1 MPTQFS
7 LKRLIICTFQKIKP
21 TLCLH
26 YAYTKNI
33 QPTQNLHRLLAK
45 TRSKNR
51 KIFYSDYLQNSL
63 ENLTIP

>member
-21 TLCLH
+21 TQNLHKAYTMPTQSLH

-45 TRSKNR
+45 TA
-51 KIFYSDYLQNSL
+51 
-63 ENLTIP
+63 

>member
-1 MPTQFS
+1 MPTQYS
-7 LKRLIICTFQKIKP
+7 LKRLIICTFQKIKPTQSLHKAYTMP

-45 TRSKNR
+45 TA
-51 KIFYSDYLQNSL
+51 
-63 ENLTIP
+63 

>member
-7 LKRLIICTFQKIKP
+7 LKRLIICTFQKKQAYTKP
-21 TLCLH
+21 TQSLH

-45 TRSKNR
+45 TA
-51 KIFYSDYLQNSL
+51 
-63 ENLTIP
+63 

>member
-21 TLCLH
+21 TQSLHYAYTKPTQSLH

-45 TRSKNR
+45 TA
-51 KIFYSDYLQNSL
+51 
-63 ENLTIP
+63 